1 MKYLVAHDIDTSRLT
16 AKGYG
21 EADPVVSN
29 KPGKAAPNNWR
40 VELRITNR

>member
-29 KPGKAAPNNWR
+29 KTREGRVHNWAR
-40 VELRITNR
+40 GIAHY